1 MIDIRTTALAGAMI
15 IAAGAGLWSFAQHQ
29 LLSAAGET
37 RQLLE
42 DQVKTAQGEARQN
55 LAAATELKQTL
66 NRERETQAQ
75 QLQLLGELR
84 LGLADRR
91 RQIEDLKREN
101 EDLRNWAE
109 KPLPDAARR
118 LRDRPALTGADAY
131 RDWLSRSGAV
141 RAAGDGADEQWN
153 PAQ

>member
-1 MIDIRTTALAGAMI
+1 MIDLRTGALAGALI
-15 IAAGAGLWSFAQHQ
+15 IAAGAGLWSLAQHK
-29 LLSAAGET
+29 LLNAAGET

-42 DQVKTAQGEARQN
+42 DQVKAAQDEARQN
-55 LAAATELKQTL
+55 LATATELNQTL
-66 NRERETQAQ
+66 NRERETQVQ

-101 EDLRNWAE
+101 EDLKNWADQS
-109 KPLPDAARR
+109 LPDAARR
-118 LRDRPALTGADAY
+118 LRERPVVTGADAY

-141 RAAGDGADEQWN
+141 HPAGDSAGEQRST
-153 PAQ
+153 AQ

>member
-1 MIDIRTTALAGAMI
+1 MIDIRTGVLAGALLLS
-15 IAAGAGLWSFAQHQ
+15 AGLWSWGQHQ
-29 LLSAAGET
+29 RLDTAEENAKRL
-37 RQLLE
+37 Q
-42 DQVKTAQGEARQN
+42 DQVDTAQGEARQN
-55 LAAATELKQTL
+55 LATATELKQTL

-101 EDLRNWAE
+101 DQLRNWADQ
-109 KPLPDAARR
+109 PLPDAARR
-118 LRDRPALTGADAY
+118 LRERPALTGADAY

-141 RAAGDGADEQWN
+141 RAAGDGAGEQRQ